1 MASLPPSSQLVP
13 IAQHAPV
20 STRPLRKRHASPLTV
35 SEDGQIQTDVIQRVR
50 KIGGLHRQLQGKAK
64 CFVELVKEVGDQLLQ
79 LKQIEGVNW
88 NAVRAYVSERYG
100 LGDRSIQVY
109 VKVSLEWNR
118 VLESGVD
125 FDAMSLRGLQ
135 RLLTAPKEKASGPSS
150 LPTIVTEGISEYFD
164 GSIDFFYSVGKGV
177 HPDAFQGCKSSIVDP
192 ELTEAGRLSGNV
204 VAYSVDGWHI
214 EILVETI
221 TSAAA
226 SGHLTE
232 AILLLP
238 PQITAKWSA
247 LIDARPRVYV
257 RADRKAGRLMLAGL
271 IDRKRLSR
279 FGAVFSH
286 LGPVHFPYEMLR
298 PQS

>member
-1 MASLPPSSQLVP
+1 MASLPPGSQLVP
-13 IAQHAPV
+13 SAQQPPV
-20 STRPLRKRHASPLTV
+20 STKPLRKQNASLLTV
-35 SEDGQIQTDVIQRVR
+35 SEDDQIQTDVIQRVR
-50 KIGGLHRQLQGKAK
+50 KIGGLHRQIQGKAK
-64 CFVELVKEVGDQLLQ
+64 CFVELVKDVGDQLLE

-88 NAVRAYVSERYG
+88 NAVKTYVSERFG

-109 VKVSLEWNR
+109 VKVALEWKR
-118 VLESGVD
+118 VLEIGVD

-135 RLLTAPKEKASGPSS
+135 RFLTAPKKKASGALS
-150 LPTIVTEGISEYFD
+150 LPAVVTEGISEYFD

-177 HPDAFQGCKSSIVDP
+177 HPEPFQGCKSSIVDP
-192 ELTEAGRLSGNV
+192 ELTEADHLNGNV
-204 VAYSVDGWHI
+204 VALSVDGGHT
-214 EILVETI
+214 EILVEMI
-221 TSAAA
+221 TSAVAA
-226 SGHLTE
+226 GHLTE

-238 PQITAKWSA
+238 PQVTAKWSTH
-247 LIDARPRVYV
+247 IDARPRVYV
-257 RADRKAGRLMLAGL
+257 RADKKAGRVMLAGL